1 MKLEKQLQSK
11 EMEEFLKAV
20 VSLKDREEAMAFF
33 RDVFT
38 LEELEEASRRF
49 QVANMLNDGDT
60 FEQIQQETGMSATTI
75 SRINYWLHHGMG
87 GYKLMLKRRS

>member
-38 LEELEEASRRF
+38 LEELE
-49 QVANMLNDGDT
+49 
-60 FEQIQQETGMSATTI
+60 
-75 SRINYWLHHGMG
+75 
-87 GYKLMLKRRS
+87 